1 MSSRHQQS
9 FDSLRP
15 GSSRCR
21 INFLQMLTELSAAT
35 SGVLV
40 RIKARVAATSTS
52 AADKCVGSV
61 NANMSSET
69 QPMEET
75 PEVTISEPISDD
87 VNVIKI
93 RDQPMLNVE
102 LATKDWEL
110 SQETVKV
117 EAKE

>member
-1 MSSRHQQS
+1 MSS
-9 FDSLRP
+9 SLQAYNSLCP
-15 GSSRCR
+15 GSSQCR
-21 INFLQMLTELSAAT
+21 INFLRILKELSAAT

-40 RIKARVAATSTS
+40 RIKARVMATSTS

-61 NANMSSET
+61 NANVSSET

-87 VNVIKI
+87 VNVIKT
-93 RDQPMLNVE
+93 RDQPMLNVK

-110 SQETVKV
+110 SQ
-117 EAKE
+117 